1 LYPHHTHHVQT
12 QVKIKNSNFFPVSV
26 NVLNVTLSSLLTQVG
41 LISYPPFS
49 VKMRTTKT
57 VTIVQNATFRE
68 SGAKRVYTI
77 CRSQDWDRYI
87 FIQIM
92 VLADYTYLSHTSD
105 TIANNGQYVECDFVH
120 DETTN
125 STL

>member
-1 LYPHHTHHVQT
+1 MLVCTNTVSTFVPHHTHHVQT

-57 VTIVQNATFRE
+57 VSEKEEGSEVRDH
-68 SGAKRVYTI
+68 
-77 CRSQDWDRYI
+77 CD
-87 FIQIM
+87 
-92 VLADYTYLSHTSD
+92 LSHSFFQNFNA
-105 TIANNGQYVECDFVH
+105 IGY
-120 DETTN
+120 
-125 STL
+125 

>member
-1 LYPHHTHHVQT
+1 MYPHHTHHVQT

-57 VTIVQNATFRE
+57 VSERRKGARLEIIVNYPTAVFKTL
-68 SGAKRVYTI
+68 
-77 CRSQDWDRYI
+77 
-87 FIQIM
+87 M
-92 VLADYTYLSHTSD
+92 PLAIT
-105 TIANNGQYVECDFVH
+105 
-120 DETTN
+120 
-125 STL
+125 